1 MFQPAGKSIAF
12 NRTRQV
18 VLAREVTRADTH
30 WSRLRGLVGTP
41 ASRFSGGQGL
51 WLVPCRGIHTLAMSY
66 PIDAL
71 YLDRNNIVVHLVQ
84 KLAPWR
90 FAPVKVSAATVLEV
104 PARTVAETNT
114 QVGDQ
119 IEFQT
124 PDEANRPA

>member
-18 VLAREVTRADTH
+18 VLAAEVVRADTH

-41 ASRFSGGQGL
+41 ASRFSAGQGL
-51 WLVPCRGIHTLAMSY
+51 WLVPCRGIHTLAMGY

-71 YLDRNNIVVHLVQ
+71 YLDRGNVVVHLEQ

-90 FAPVKVSAATVLEV
+90 FAPVKLSAATVLEV
-104 PARTVAETNT
+104 PASTVADTQT

-119 IEFQT
+119 IEFQVAG
-124 PDEANRPA
+124 EAKPQA

>member
-1 MFQPAGKSIAF
+1 MFQPAVKSIAF

-41 ASRFSGGQGL
+41 ASRFSEGQGL

-71 YLDRNNIVVHLVQ
+71 YLDRHNVVVHLEQ

-90 FAPVKVSAATVLEV
+90 IAPVKISAATVLEV
-104 PARTVAETNT
+104 PARIVADTNT

-124 PDEANRPA
+124 ADEANRPA